1 MFKQP
6 PLHSRKA
13 ESAIPRAG
21 KTGSEDDMELGAPLI
36 GMAMMKILFSMT
48 TIIEERI
55 RSGCEPTMIHNCK

>member
-1 MFKQP
+1 MFKPP

-36 GMAMMKILFSMT
+36 GMAMMKILFS
-48 TIIEERI
+48 
-55 RSGCEPTMIHNCK
+55 TMIHNCK